1 MVILKKNNELAQG
14 FIISTVLNVFFM
26 IGLIFIIRLDNLFIL
41 IPYVLIMGL
50 NAGYLVAKAIKINKN
65 KSEI

>member
-1 MVILKKNNELAQG
+1 MVILKKNDELDQG

-26 IGLIFIIRLDNLFIL
+26 LGVIFIMRLDNLFIL

-50 NAGYLVAKAIKINKN
+50 NAGYLVVKAIKINKN